1 MADRRKTSHLAD
13 TALCDTY
20 PGYEGLLCA
29 GKDKL
34 DLWLGKPLLEAS
46 EVAVKSRTAG
56 KQLYSGDGYRD
67 GDEADGDRFMSLGET
82 DSRAT
87 LPISPKTLPG
97 ETYAES
103 L

>member
-13 TALCDTY
+13 MALCDSY
-20 PGYEGLLCA
+20 PGYEGLLCD

-34 DLWLGKPLLEAS
+34 EPWLSKPLLETS

-67 GDEADGDRFMSLGET
+67 GEEANGVRFMSLGEP

>member
-1 MADRRKTSHLAD
+1 MVES
-13 TALCDTY
+13 
-20 PGYEGLLCA
+20 
-29 GKDKL
+29 
-34 DLWLGKPLLEAS
+34 WLSIPLLEAS
-46 EVAVKSRTAG
+46 EVAVKSRTVG
-56 KQLYSGDGYRD
+56 KRLYSGDGYRD
-67 GDEADGDRFMSLGET
+67 GEEAEGVRFMSLGDT